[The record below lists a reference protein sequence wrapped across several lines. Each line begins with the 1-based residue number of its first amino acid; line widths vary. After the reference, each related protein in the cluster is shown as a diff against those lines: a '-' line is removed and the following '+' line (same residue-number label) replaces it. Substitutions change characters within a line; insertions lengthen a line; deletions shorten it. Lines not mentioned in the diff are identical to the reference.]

1 MYANDVTY
9 TLKLYIYSF
18 VCKLCNT
25 YTYSSTY
32 QLTLED
38 CWWFLLEVWCV
49 KQIFSFFVSGV
60 AVAETIDYSTDI
72 IYGIINNAAGNLN
85 FVFFFSQHPNIGW
98 IKSISLNVDKKNLC
112 RKKQQKTRI
121 TPSKFIRF
129 LCTWTDVVRMTF
141 PHHLERVY
149 WISIRNWTGRII

>member
-60 AVAETIDYSTDI
+60 AVAETIDYYSTDI

-85 FVFFFSQHPNIGW
+85 FVFLFSR
-98 IKSISLNVDKKNLC
+98 SIQILDELN
-112 RKKQQKTRI
+112 QF
-121 TPSKFIRF
+121 P
-129 LCTWTDVVRMTF
+129 WT
-141 PHHLERVY
+141 
-149 WISIRNWTGRII
+149 SIRKICAEKNNKKHASRHQNSFDFFAREPMLYAWHSLITSNESIGFR